1 MPWKRALVGVVA
13 LYLALQLYSVFVI
26 SGSGGIASRWTA
38 ATLYGAL
45 KLFGQSP
52 TIAGFAVRSN
62 ETLFWVLPECTVFA
76 PLALFAAG
84 VLAFPAR
91 ASQKMRALALG
102 TLVLTLLNLVRLLSL
117 FVLTSLSPEKF
128 EVAHLLVW
136 QPIMVVAALGL
147 FGAWAY
153 RVQRRA

>member
-1 MPWKRALVGVVA
+1 
-13 LYLALQLYSVFVI
+13 
-26 SGSGGIASRWTA
+26 
-38 ATLYGAL
+38 
-45 KLFGQSP
+45 
-52 TIAGFAVRSN
+52 
-62 ETLFWVLPECTVFA
+62 
-76 PLALFAAG
+76 
-84 VLAFPAR
+84 
-91 ASQKMRALALG
+91 MRALALG

-136 QPIMVVAALGL
+136 QPVMVVAALGL